1 MTFTDSCIVAWL
13 WEGRNEDEKTEGE
26 KGKKKKEKKMKKK
39 NRKKERKKYGDYV
52 RWKLRESSRERNQ
65 WMAR

>member
-13 WEGRNEDEKTEGE
+13 WEGRNEDEKTEGK

-39 NRKKERKKYGDYV
+39 KERRK
-52 RWKLRESSRERNQ
+52 ERN
-65 WMAR
+65 METMLGGN